1 MKKQVT
7 IADKVV
13 LEGVGLHTGEETKL
27 EFLPAPPNSGIFF
40 LRKDLPDQV
49 MIKADYYNVVEPHI
63 FPRRTSIGMGGVYV
77 HTIEHLMA
85 ALSILGIDNLQINIW
100 GEEVPGMDGSAKA
113 FVEALESV
121 GKVEQ
126 DAYKRYLTIK
136 EPLWIEEDNSSL
148 TILPSADFRISYTL
162 KYNNPLINTGYI
174 DLVLDGSLKDDL
186 YQARTFCLEEEVK
199 SLLDMGLGKGSN
211 YENTL
216 VVAKDRIIDNG
227 LRIEDEFVKH
237 KVLDLLGDLY
247 LAGPLKGHII
257 AIKSGHALNIKL
269 VKKIKEYQRKATSG
283 GVTSFSGYLPA
294 SRELSV
300 EEIMKILPHRY
311 PFLLIDR
318 ILYLDPGKKAVGIK
332 NVTINDYFFKGH
344 FPNRPV
350 MPGVLIIE
358 AMAQVGGVLMLASE
372 ENRGKLAY
380 FMAANGVKF
389 RRTVEPGDQL
399 VIEVVVGKIKSKTG
413 TVYTK
418 AFVDNKLTAEAELM
432 FALVE
437 S

>member
-7 IADKVV
+7 IAGKVV
-13 LEGVGLHTGEETKL
+13 LEGVGLHTGKEAKL

-49 MIKADYYNVVEPHI
+49 MIKADYYNVVEPHK
-63 FPRRTSIGMGGVYV
+63 FPRRTSVGMEGVYV

-100 GEEVPGMDGSAKA
+100 GEEIPGMDGSAKA

-121 GKVEQ
+121 GRVEQ
-126 DAYKRYLTIK
+126 EAYKRYITIR

-148 TILPSADFRISYTL
+148 TVLPSTDFRISYTL
-162 KYNNPLINTGYI
+162 KYNNPLINTRYI
-174 DLVLDGSLKDDL
+174 DLILDGSLKGDI
-186 YQARTFCLEEEVK
+186 YKARTFCLEEEVK
-199 SLLDMGLGKGSN
+199 SLLEMGLGKGSN

-216 VVAKDRIIDNG
+216 VVAKDRIIDNE

-257 AIKSGHALNIKL
+257 AIKSGHTLNIKL

-283 GVTSFSGYLPA
+283 GVSSFSSYLPA

-318 ILYLDPGKKAVGIK
+318 ILYLDPGKRAVGIK
-332 NVTINDYFFKGH
+332 NITINDYFFKGH

-399 VIEVVVGKIKSKTG
+399 VIEVVAGKIKSKTG
-413 TVYTK
+413 IVYTK

-432 FALVE
+432 FTLVE